1 MPKSFVLSPPTRK
14 RAHEK
19 APAGSRGRKG
29 GEEVADNKKPCT
41 PVEAESRDYDRIGLH
56 MYGDNNP
63 TREAAMVLWEFLP
76 AWMAARKIAMTDPE
90 YNKAISRVIAQQAE
104 IVLKAAQEMA
114 GEACESD
121 KTSE

>member
-1 MPKSFVLSPPTRK
+1 M
-14 RAHEK
+14 
-19 APAGSRGRKG
+19 
-29 GEEVADNKKPCT
+29 ADNKKPCA
-41 PVEAESRDYDRIGLH
+41 PVEAESREYDRIGLH

-114 GEACESD
+114 ESAD
-121 KTSE
+121 DPNGPLMQTFSPD

>member
-1 MPKSFVLSPPTRK
+1 M
-14 RAHEK
+14 
-19 APAGSRGRKG
+19 
-29 GEEVADNKKPCT
+29 ADNKKPCT

-76 AWMAARKIAMTDPE
+76 AWMAARKIVMTDPE